1 MSDRRT
7 AMTASTFRTALITG
21 ASAGMGAEFA
31 AALAAAGSKL
41 ILVARRK
48 EKLDALAAE
57 LAERHG
63 VTVEALQA
71 DLEKDEDLQRVE
83 GRIAADE
90 TLDLLVNNAGFGSPG
105 PFSRTEI
112 GTYLAMIQV
121 HTAASIRLTRAALDG
136 MIVRRRGWIVNVAS
150 MAAFSPLSGPV
161 YSATKAFLVSFSE
174 NLQYELAGTGVR
186 LQALCPGMTHT
197 EFHEVIRMDK
207 SRIPGFMW
215 MSARDVVR
223 ISLRA
228 LGRRKVVCIPG
239 LKNRLIAAPMRCAPT
254 AALLRRVAGLPY
266 FRRKASL

>member
-1 MSDRRT
+1 
-7 AMTASTFRTALITG
+7 MTASTFRTALITG

-31 AALAAAGSKL
+31 AALAAAGSNL

-105 PFSRTEI
+105 PFSRTQI
-112 GTYLAMIQV
+112 GTYLSMIQV

-136 MIVRRRGWIVNVAS
+136 MILRRRGWIVNVAS

-215 MSARDVVR
+215 MSAGDVVR

-239 LKNRLIAAPMRCAPT
+239 LKNRLIAVPMRCAPMS
-254 AALLRRVAGLPY
+254 AFLRWVAGLPY
-266 FRRKASL
+266 FRRKAGLPAGPIR